1 MDATGSVGPDGHLT
15 IYTTTRCG
23 DCVAT
28 KRALD
33 MLGVPYREVNIE
45 QDDDAAAFVV
55 SANEGRRSVPTLA
68 YGHDAASLSN
78 FSRKRLDAFLDKHG
92 LRAS

>member
-1 MDATGSVGPDGHLT
+1 MDRMGTAERDGALT
-15 IYTTTRCG
+15 VYTTERCG

-33 MLGVPYREVNIE
+33 MLGVPYHEVNIE
-45 QDDDAAAFVV
+45 HDPAAAAFVLDV
-55 SANEGRRSVPTLA
+55 NDGRRSVPTLA
-68 YGHDAASLSN
+68 YGHDAASLSR
-78 FSRKRLDAFLDKHG
+78 FSRARLDAFLDKHG